1 MNTNERV
8 QKAKPVPTD
17 RAFVQTR
24 ILNALIDKNVRVTF
38 LDGSSLEGK
47 LSGFDIYSVVVANE
61 MLFKHAIA
69 RIKQQAQFRKKKEDD
84 RG

>member
-1 MNTNERV
+1 MNIKQTV
-8 QKAKPVPTD
+8 QEAKPAPTD

-24 ILNALIDKNVRVTF
+24 ILNALIDKNVMVTF

-61 MLFKHAIA
+61 LLFKHGVA
-69 RIKQQAQFRKKKEDD
+69 RIKQQVQFRNKEDD